1 MSVKKQRKT
10 HNVNTDTTDKV
21 EILSTKDTTEKE
33 GDVNN
38 GNRLYR
44 KEEEVKKDIEKD
56 EVDIKEFEL
65 DTKIPA
71 MKNYL
76 TFKEAASY
84 LGIKSNRFVELT
96 RNGSLTIFWNST
108 GYVVRADEVMR
119 LKKSIKA

>member
-1 MSVKKQRKT
+1 M
-10 HNVNTDTTDKV
+10 NTDTTDKV

-44 KEEEVKKDIEKD
+44 KEEEEVKKDIEKD
-56 EVDIKEFEL
+56 EIAVEILLADN
-65 DTKIPA
+65 KIPA

-76 TFKEAASY
+76 TFKEAANY

>member
-56 EVDIKEFEL
+56 EIAVEILLADN
-65 DTKIPA
+65 KIPA

-76 TFKEAASY
+76 TFKEAANY

-96 RNGSLTIFWNST
+96 RNGSLTIFWNSA

-119 LKKSIKA
+119 PKKSIKA